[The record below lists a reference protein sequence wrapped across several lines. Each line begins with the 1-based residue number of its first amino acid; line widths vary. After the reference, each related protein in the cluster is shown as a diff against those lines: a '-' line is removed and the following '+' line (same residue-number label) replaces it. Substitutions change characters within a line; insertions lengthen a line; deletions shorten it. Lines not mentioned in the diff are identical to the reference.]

1 VYKKLYVANR
11 LSSSTTAKEPENIK
25 IMKGSI
31 ITPLSYGNEFS
42 GIHCKS
48 VMYKGMKLA
57 CNTKDQFVYDKHKK
71 VLKIER
77 LIVGENNEKLF
88 IVGRPL
94 DRHEALYLYPQPSD
108 KFNIL
113 SVRSLDRLKDE
124 VAIFN
129 ADEMFSKAAIVK
141 QNEKFAIFPLHPNA

>member
-1 VYKKLYVANR
+1 
-11 LSSSTTAKEPENIK
+11 
-25 IMKGSI
+25 MKGSI